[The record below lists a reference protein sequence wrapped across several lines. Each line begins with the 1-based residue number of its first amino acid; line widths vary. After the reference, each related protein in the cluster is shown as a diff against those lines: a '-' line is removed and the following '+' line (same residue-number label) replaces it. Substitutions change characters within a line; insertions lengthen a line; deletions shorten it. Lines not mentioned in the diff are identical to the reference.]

1 MHPYGLAAMAGIW
14 EEEVMI
20 RILAAAVLAVVTGT
34 AAYAETKTISLAP
47 VPYELR
53 LPEEI
58 ARNLSVEAISGDWAK
73 EVEKWGAES
82 ASLVYYQPAE
92 GSRSILMS
100 VYYFPADKFDA
111 AQNPNEPPS
120 FGREVIRKDGK
131 VLSVAGPQDTIFD
144 AETVDGKNVVASNAL
159 IYEPENYSQVE

>member
-1 MHPYGLAAMAGIW
+1 
-14 EEEVMI
+14 MI
-20 RILAAAVLAVVTGT
+20 RNLAAAVLAVVTVT
-34 AAYAETKTISLAP
+34 AAWAETRTISLAP

-53 LPEEI
+53 LPDEI
-58 ARNLSVEAISGDWAK
+58 ARNLSVEAISGEWAE
-73 EVEKWGAES
+73 EVKKWGADA

-144 AETVDGKNVVASNAL
+144 AETVDAKNVVASNAL
-159 IYEPENYSQVE
+159 IYEPENYSPLE

>member
-1 MHPYGLAAMAGIW
+1 
-14 EEEVMI
+14 MI
-20 RILAAAVLAVVTGT
+20 RNLAAAVLAVVTVT
-34 AAYAETKTISLAP
+34 AAWAETRTISLAP
-47 VPYELR
+47 VPYELQ

-73 EVEKWGAES
+73 EVERWGGEA

-144 AETVDGKNVVASNAL
+144 AGTVDAKNVVASNAL
-159 IYEPENYSQVE
+159 IYEPENYSPLE

>member
-1 MHPYGLAAMAGIW
+1 
-14 EEEVMI
+14 MI
-20 RILAAAVLAVVTGT
+20 RFLAAAALMMVTGT
-34 AAYAETKTISLAP
+34 ASLAGTTSVSLAP
-47 VPYELR
+47 VPYEIK
-53 LPEEI
+53 LPDEI
-58 ARNLSVEAISGDWAK
+58 AGKLSVEAISGTWAE
-73 EVEKWGAES
+73 EVKKWGADA

-100 VYYFPADKFDA
+100 VYYFPAEKFDA

-144 AETVDGKNVVASNAL
+144 ADTVDGKNVVASNSL
-159 IYEPENYSQVE
+159 IYDPENYTPLK